1 MRERQHTRR
10 SRPVIIAA
18 TVVTAG
24 LSVAGIAVAGRDD
37 PAPAPAPS
45 PVYAATADDMVR
57 AEVLRQVARWAID
70 NGYTGLS
77 PVSLRPV
84 ESDAD

>member
-1 MRERQHTRR
+1 MRERLHTRR

-18 TVVTAG
+18 TLATAG
-24 LSVAGIAVAGRDD
+24 LSVAGIAVAGQDD
-37 PAPAPAPS
+37 PAPAPAPVH
-45 PVYAATADDMVR
+45 PATADDMLR

-84 ESDAD
+84 ERGTD